1 MRLPPLCH
9 VTGVLKITHSGL
21 PWPSILKA
29 NWSLGSLG
37 WPTSSHVLTESL
49 QRSRPLWCY
58 LSPLQPK
65 ANSSLVWDHISHEP
79 SSWYSLLWCY
89 GIFPME
95 SPWRWSWI
103 TPCLTHWR
111 CFLLDSNCSIPLLM
125 TVDEEQLS
133 NWKIP
138 RNTRGFSFM
147 QMVSWGE
154 PALIWDKQCYQPWTT
169 TGRTYPLLSK
179 HQLEMSGSP
188 GQAEVANV
196 WLNSSYGG
204 VEYCLIGGPGRL
216 FWFGIL
222 C

>member
-147 QMVSWGE
+147 QMVSNLPSSEISSVISHGPQQEGPTHCCRSISWRCQ
-154 PALIWDKQCYQPWTT
+154 D
-169 TGRTYPLLSK
+169 PL
-179 HQLEMSGSP
+179 
-188 GQAEVANV
+188 
-196 WLNSSYGG
+196 
-204 VEYCLIGGPGRL
+204 GRL
-216 FWFGIL
+216 R
-222 C
+222 